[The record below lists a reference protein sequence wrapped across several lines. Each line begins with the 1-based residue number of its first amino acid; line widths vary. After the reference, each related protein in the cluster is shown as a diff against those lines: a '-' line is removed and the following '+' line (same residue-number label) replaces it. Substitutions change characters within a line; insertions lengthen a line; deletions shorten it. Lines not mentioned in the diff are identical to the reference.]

1 MDDVDSS
8 QGQSGQ
14 AHWLLPPTGSADE
27 DLLKKIIASIVLFSC
42 AWGCGASV
50 PIPTQRMA
58 DAESAERSARELGAG
73 TKSSAQLNL
82 KLADDQ
88 IAQAKIAVRDGD
100 DERANLELLRATA
113 DAELALALAREED
126 AKASA
131 QGATNASNAAATN
144 TAAANAA
151 ANGAQ

>member
-1 MDDVDSS
+1 
-8 QGQSGQ
+8 
-14 AHWLLPPTGSADE
+14 
-27 DLLKKIIASIVLFSC
+27 
-42 AWGCGASV
+42 
-50 PIPTQRMA
+50 MA
-58 DAESAERSARELGAG
+58 DAESAERSARELGAAS
-73 TKSSAQLNL
+73 KSSAQLNL

-88 IAQAKIAVRDGD
+88 IAQAKVAVRDGD

-126 AKASA
+126 AKVSA
-131 QGATNASNAAATN
+131 QGATNASNAAANT